1 MGYFLLV
8 LGFLGIVA
16 SIFLLIF
23 NFFKKRTQ
31 KKAKWILISGVI
43 LLVLGYVTV
52 PKDEASFSENDARKS
67 SIAASKSKAKLSSI
81 AASKSKAKS
90 SSIAASKSEAE
101 SSSVAVSKAEAE
113 SSSAAASKAAAD
125 AQAAAASKAAADA
138 QAAAASKAAAD
149 AQVAATNQQTNTSGY
164 HQDASGRWHRRDG
177 KFASKQEI
185 LSAGLT
191 W

>member
-81 AASKSKAKS
+81 AASKS
-90 SSIAASKSEAE
+90 EAE
-101 SSSVAVSKAEAE
+101 SSSVAVSRAEAE

>member
-52 PKDEASFSENDARKS
+52 PKDEASFGENDARKS

-90 SSIAASKSEAE
+90 SSIAASKSKARSSSIAASKSEAE
-101 SSSVAVSKAEAE
+101 SSSVAVSRAEAE
-113 SSSAAASKAAAD
+113 SSS
-125 AQAAAASKAAADA
+125 
-138 QAAAASKAAAD
+138 AAASKAAAD

>member
-23 NFFKKRTQ
+23 NFFKNRTQ

-90 SSIAASKSEAE
+90 SSIAASKSKARSSSIAASKSEAE

-125 AQAAAASKAAADA
+125 AQGSCYKSAD
-138 QAAAASKAAAD
+138 K
-149 AQVAATNQQTNTSGY
+149 Y
-164 HQDASGRWHRRDG
+164 IR
-177 KFASKQEI
+177 
-185 LSAGLT
+185 LSSRCKRKMA
-191 W
+191 